1 MGDATSVK
9 AAGGVVSVSGS
20 NSLQGLSFFDA
31 DISSYAIED
40 TASALIASST
50 SKALENLDVA
60 GVTSI
65 KLVDASNPSA
75 NATDG
80 ASLNAI
86 KAGLTDDGTT
96 MTFNVKDTAAN
107 LAAKAANLDEAN
119 VVTIGDSASTEVNVA
134 NAVLLNG
141 IPNYDNKG
149 AYTIKDTAD
158 AVSKSSVEILV
169 TQSLSPCPMLR
180 MQPRARSSMG
190 SIRARAPRISHLTL
204 KILPPILLPRQRTWM
219 WLKRLVLV
227 VLATTRLVLPMPVF

>member
-1 MGDATSVK
+1 MRSKIACEYYSRIAPLLANSNGYEVASDISGVLDIDEALAWKSSNTLFLISLNPLNSLFRTLRTKSSMLQAIQKPGSLWATRPRSK
-9 AAGGVVSVSGS
+9 LPGVVSVSGS

-119 VVTIGDSASTEVNVA
+119 VVTIETV
-134 NAVLLNG
+134 
-141 IPNYDNKG
+141 P
-149 AYTIKDTAD
+149 
-158 AVSKSSVEILV
+158 
-169 TQSLSPCPMLR
+169 
-180 MQPRARSSMG
+180 
-190 SIRARAPRISHLTL
+190 APR
-204 KILPPILLPRQRTWM
+204 
-219 WLKRLVLV
+219 
-227 VLATTRLVLPMPVF
+227 